1 MGVLLGVVMRA
12 RHAIAYK
19 IYVDRKKHT
28 HTHLTFAFETNSTNG
43 IFPLLPN
50 ILLKEFKLK

>member
-50 ILLKEFKLK
+50 ILLKEFN